1 MSGQDPAAITAP
13 PRRQPRRW
21 PSALVATAVVSALA
35 LTGLLVFQDR
45 ENADAASSA
54 RANSARDAV
63 AFESLQQVSHSIELA
78 SSLQRAGILG
88 LERIGVR
95 DFQSLV
101 VSPLGGMVIAT
112 PSQWTLALGGG
123 WACMSLAEVAG
134 WRPPSV
140 TRGVCSGAPIVRT
153 PSVSAAALDGAI
165 QRVERK
171 QRAALDAALV
181 AAAISSTS
189 QGHDPRFSLRS
200 LADHFR
206 RLDHVDFRA
215 QVMPSGVTVTSKTS
229 VACVRPTS
237 TAQFVRIVLGPCT

>member
-1 MSGQDPAAITAP
+1 
-13 PRRQPRRW
+13 
-21 PSALVATAVVSALA
+21 VATAVVSALA
-35 LTGLLVFQDR
+35 LTGMLVFQDR

-54 RANSARDAV
+54 RANTARDAV
-63 AFESLQQVSHSIELA
+63 AFESLQQVSGSIVLA
-78 SSLQRAGILG
+78 SSLRRAGILG
-88 LERIGVR
+88 LQRIGVR

-101 VSPLGGMVIAT
+101 VGPLGGIVVAT

-123 WACMSLAEVAG
+123 WACMSLAQVKG

-153 PSVSAAALDGAI
+153 PSVSAAALDGAVQHI
-165 QRVERK
+165 ERQ

-181 AAAISSTS
+181 AAAIPSTS
-189 QGHDPRFSLRS
+189 RGSDARFSLRS

-237 TAQFVRIVLGPCT
+237 TAQSVRIVLGPCT